1 MLIMDIVY
9 GLRHQGD
16 KFLMRDL
23 SPRGRPLDLLVWR
36 RSTQPVMVGSSIWR
50 RWRRGG
56 SCRGWSHHPEDVV
69 EEEEAVHVAL
79 GHVVAEEGVDEEV
92 FLVFQNKFT
101 FYSSFYFIS
110 TKLIIFFIVD
120 SFKVITMKMKLKF
133 VLCADSLPGQPGRS
147 TFIESATHS
156 TSPLYISRNINV
168 YIQIHFSMLWSKYPL
183 QWKTMSQNIAV

>member
-56 SCRGWSHHPEDVV
+56 SCRGWSHHPEDVAAEDVV

-79 GHVVAEEGVDEEV
+79 GHVAAEEGVDEEV
-92 FLVFQNKFT
+92 FWFLKINLHTIHLFTSSQQN
-101 FYSSFYFIS
+101 
-110 TKLIIFFIVD
+110 
-120 SFKVITMKMKLKF
+120 
-133 VLCADSLPGQPGRS
+133 
-147 TFIESATHS
+147 
-156 TSPLYISRNINV
+156 
-168 YIQIHFSMLWSKYPL
+168 
-183 QWKTMSQNIAV
+183 

>member
-56 SCRGWSHHPEDVV
+56 SCRGWSHHPEDVAAEDVV

-79 GHVVAEEGVDEEV
+79 GHVAGWMKK
-92 FLVFQNKFT
+92 FFWFFKTNLHSIHLFTSSQQN
-101 FYSSFYFIS
+101 
-110 TKLIIFFIVD
+110 
-120 SFKVITMKMKLKF
+120 
-133 VLCADSLPGQPGRS
+133 
-147 TFIESATHS
+147 
-156 TSPLYISRNINV
+156 
-168 YIQIHFSMLWSKYPL
+168 
-183 QWKTMSQNIAV
+183 

>member
-1 MLIMDIVY
+1 MLIMEIVY

-23 SPRGRPLDLLVWR
+23 SPRGKPLDLLVRR
-36 RSTQPVMVGSSIWR
+36 RSTQPVKLGSSIWR

-56 SCRGWSHHPEDVV
+56 SCRGWSHHPEDVAAEDVV

-79 GHVVAEEGVDEEV
+79 GHVAAEEGVDEEV

-101 FYSSFYFIS
+101 HYSSFYFIS

-133 VLCADSLPGQPGRS
+133 VLCADSLPG
-147 TFIESATHS
+147 
-156 TSPLYISRNINV
+156 
-168 YIQIHFSMLWSKYPL
+168 
-183 QWKTMSQNIAV
+183 